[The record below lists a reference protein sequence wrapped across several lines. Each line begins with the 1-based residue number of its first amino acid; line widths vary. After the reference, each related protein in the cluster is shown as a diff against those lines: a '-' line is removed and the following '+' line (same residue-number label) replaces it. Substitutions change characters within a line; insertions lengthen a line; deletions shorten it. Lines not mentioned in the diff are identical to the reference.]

1 MSDEATLDTCGCC
14 EGIEP
19 LTPASIENPPGLSAI
34 AYRIG
39 THATFKETMLAGLSR
54 QRKLDGLTTRESDD
68 PSIALVD
75 AAATM
80 LDVLTFYQE
89 RIANEGYLRT
99 AAERRSILE
108 LARSIG
114 YELSPGVAA
123 STYLAF
129 MLEDTPVTPKLV
141 PIDKGAKVQSLPG
154 PGEQPQTFETIERIE
169 ARREWNA
176 LKPQQT
182 RPRYPESGDVFVY
195 LEGTTTNLKPGDPIL
210 IVGGEPAGDPGS
222 ERWEFRHV
230 AAVEPDAENNRTR
243 VRCDEPL
250 GSRVPHV
257 DPPEKGPKVYT
268 LRLRAALFGHNA
280 PAWETLPVS
289 LRVGERH
296 PETGVL
302 IDGAFKD
309 RKNSWADATFAAE
322 TRKIHLDAVYSQI
335 TLDSWIVLAS
345 PTYAEVYRV
354 RQVGEETK
362 ADFNL
367 SAKVTELEISA
378 RNIGNFSPRSATV
391 YGQSEEMPLAETPLL
406 EDFLLASRV
415 ALDLENGTLTP
426 LGGDRIVLDRLVE
439 GLQKGQTLI
448 VSGKLI
454 RARVNND
461 RLQLL
466 SADGLTQ
473 KPLTRGETLRV
484 LEPPVLEG
492 SKVSWRLE
500 DAEGFGVVIGRRPP
514 IEVVTVS
521 WHVED
526 AEGFEGFIKAARNDF
541 TLVSAAEDDPV
552 VSEVVVLENPPTSE
566 EKARTVLE
574 FTDALAYVYDRATV
588 RIHANVAK
596 ATHGETKRKVL
607 GSGEAG
613 QPFQRFALKQ
623 KPLTYVSAPTPS
635 GRENTLEVRVNDIR
649 WDEVP
654 SLYARG
660 PKDPI
665 YTARLADD
673 GTVNLQFGDGAMGT
687 RLPTGAENVVATYRM
702 GTGLA
707 GLVKANQLSLL
718 MTRPLGVKGVTNPLA
733 PTGAANPEPRDQA
746 RRNAPFTVLTLDRIV
761 SLKDYQDFTR
771 AYAGIGKAQAVEL
784 RRGETRLVHITV
796 AAADGGK
803 VEPTSDLYKNL
814 KAAIAAQSDEHQPFV
829 LESYTPLQFNVEAKL
844 RINLRY
850 LPEKVLP
857 AVRQGLLE
865 AFSFEA
871 RSFGQPVTGSEVIAV
886 MQRVEGVVSVDLDF
900 LYFAKQSKSL
910 PPDLRLKAEIAR
922 WDGSK
927 TQPAELLTLNP
938 NGIELREVKP

>member
-1 MSDEATLDTCGCC
+1 MSDEAILDICGCC
-14 EGIEP
+14 EGTKP

-68 PSIALVD
+68 PAITLVD

-80 LDVLTFYQE
+80 LDVLTFYEE
-89 RIANEGYLRT
+89 RIANESYLRT
-99 AAERRSILE
+99 ASERRSILE

-129 MLEDTPVTPKLV
+129 TLEEAPGAPEQATKLTV
-141 PIDKGAKVQSLPG
+141 IDIGTKVQSIPG
-154 PGEQPQTFETIERIE
+154 PGEQPQVFETIEKIE
-169 ARREWNA
+169 ARTEWNI

-182 RPRYPESGDVFVY
+182 RLRYPAEDNTAAYIQGVTSNLGVGDGLLFIGSTGGAETRAFRRVDHV
-195 LEGTTTNLKPGDPIL
+195 EVDAKSGTTRVTW
-210 IVGGEPAGDPGS
+210 VGGLTEAAK
-222 ERWEFRHV
+222 EVHTFRQ
-230 AAVEPDAENNRTR
+230 
-243 VRCDEPL
+243 
-250 GSRVPHV
+250 
-257 DPPEKGPKVYT
+257 K
-268 LRLRAALFGHNA
+268 AALFGHNA
-280 PAWETLPVS
+280 
-289 LRVGERH
+289 
-296 PETGVL
+296 
-302 IDGAFKD
+302 
-309 RKNSWADATFAAE
+309 
-322 TRKIHLDAVYSQI
+322 LDWKALSK
-335 TLDSWIVLAS
+335 
-345 PTYAEVYRV
+345 
-354 RQVGEETK
+354 ETK
-362 ADFNL
+362 TSYLGHEYNPAASADQEWPYTTPATDADKKTLKLNSRYPL
-367 SAKVTELEISA
+367 ITTGSMVVVERPGMIPIAAKVT
-378 RNIGNFSPRSATV
+378 ATNEV
-391 YGQSEEMPLAETPLL
+391 VATGFTLSSNVTQLSLDQEVTRATLNDVRQTSLLVQSEQLTLAEAPLTDPL
-406 EDFLLASRV
+406 EVPQGANATLSV
-415 ALDLENGTLTP
+415 ALENGTLTP

-454 RARVNND
+454 RAKVQKNN
-461 RLQLL
+461 LVLGA
-466 SADGLTQ
+466 ADGTTQ
-473 KPLTRGETLRV
+473 KPKSLNPAETLRV
-484 LEPPVLEG
+484 LDPPRVEG
-492 SKVSWRLE
+492 
-500 DAEGFGVVIGRRPP
+500 GQVV
-514 IEVVTVS
+514 
-521 WHVED
+521 WHLQD
-526 AEGFEGFIKAARNDF
+526 AEGFEGSVTAGQNDV
-541 TLVSAAEDDPV
+541 TLASAVDTDPE

-596 ATHGETKRKVL
+596 ATHGETRREVL
-607 GSGEAG
+607 GSGQAG

-649 WDEVP
+649 WDEVL
-654 SLYARG
+654 SLYTRG

-673 GTVNLQFGDGAMGT
+673 GTVNLQFGDGATGT
-687 RLPTGAENVVATYRM
+687 RLPTGAENVVATYRV

-718 MTRPLGVKGVTNPLA
+718 MSRPLGVKGVTNPLA

-761 SLKDYQDFTR
+761 SLKDYQDFTL

-814 KAAIAAQSDEHQPFV
+814 KAAIALQSDEHQPFV

-844 RINLRY
+844 RISPRY

-865 AFSFEA
+865 AFSFET

-927 TQPAELLTLNP
+927 TQSQPAELLTLNP